1 MLGLNYLLATA
12 SELCSDMQPIL
23 KVVGI
28 VVWGIKVG
36 VPIILIVV
44 GMIDLARAVTE
55 KSDDKIKEAQNK
67 LIKRAIAAVLVFLVV
82 SFVGIIMELIGAS
95 DYQDCMKCINKPFSC
110 RDIANVNSR

>member
-1 MLGLNYLLATA
+1 MLDLNLLLATA

-44 GMIDLARAVTE
+44 VMIDLARAVTE
-55 KSDDKIKEAQNK
+55 KSDDKIKEANQESYK
-67 LIKRAIAAVLVFLVV
+67 YYRLTLF
-82 SFVGIIMELIGAS
+82 
-95 DYQDCMKCINKPFSC
+95 
-110 RDIANVNSR
+110 